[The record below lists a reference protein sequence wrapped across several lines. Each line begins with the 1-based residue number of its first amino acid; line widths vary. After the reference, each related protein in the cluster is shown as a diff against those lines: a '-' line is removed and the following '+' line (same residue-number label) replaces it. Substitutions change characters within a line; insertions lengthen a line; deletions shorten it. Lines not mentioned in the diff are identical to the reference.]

1 MRRLSAG
8 AGYQYLLRHTASGD
22 VARDAATP
30 LTAYYAGSGYPP
42 GRWVGAGLSGLGS
55 DTAGRILA
63 GSVVTEEQMAALF
76 GAGRDPVHREPL
88 GRAYPTFAPLA
99 DRVAAKTAAL
109 PDDLPAERR
118 AEMVTQIQQVEAAR
132 PGPKAVAG
140 FDLTFTVPK
149 SASVL
154 WALADP
160 GTQRAVARGAPRRRR
175 RHPGLPAG
183 DRAADPHRLR
193 PGPRR

>member
-22 VARDAATP
+22 VTRDAATP

-55 DTAGRILA
+55 DPAGRIVA

-88 GRAYPTFAPLA
+88 GRAYPVFRPLA
-99 DRVAAKTAAL
+99 ERVAAKTAAL

-118 AEMVTQIQQVEAAR
+118 AEMVTQIQRGGGGAAGAEGGGRVR
-132 PGPKAVAG
+132 PDVHRAEVR
-140 FDLTFTVPK
+140 
-149 SASVL
+149 
-154 WALADP
+154 
-160 GTQRAVARGAPRRRR
+160 QRAVGPRRPRDAAGGGAGAPRRRR
-175 RHPGLPAG
+175 RHPGLPAK
-183 DRAADPHRLR
+183 R
-193 PGPRR
+193 PRCGPAPAPAGPRR